1 MSDARE
7 KIILIKQLVDTWT
20 MDALIKNEVTD
31 EERLDQL
38 LALIVLK
45 KQKDSSTFQA
55 LTLYGFVYGKTLL
68 IEWSPEAKKLLDLL
82 FKKVKRLTK

>member
-7 KIILIKQLVDTWT
+7 KIVLIKQLVDTWT

-45 KQKDSSTFQA
+45 KQKSYTRYDA
-55 LTLYGFVYGKTLL
+55 LLVDTN
-68 IEWSPEAKKLLDLL
+68 SL
-82 FKKVKRLTK
+82 FDFNIL

>member
-1 MSDARE
+1 MGNERGK

-20 MDALIKNEVTD
+20 MDALIKNEITD

-45 KQKDSSTFQA
+45 K
-55 LTLYGFVYGKTLL
+55 
-68 IEWSPEAKKLLDLL
+68 KKERY
-82 FKKVKRLTK
+82 K

>member
-1 MSDARE
+1 MPKSNQLVLSWNIMGNARE

-20 MDALIKNEVTD
+20 MDALIKNEITD

-45 KQKDSSTFQA
+45 K
-55 LTLYGFVYGKTLL
+55 
-68 IEWSPEAKKLLDLL
+68 
-82 FKKVKRLTK
+82 

>member
-1 MSDARE
+1 MGDARE

-20 MDALIKNEVTD
+20 MDALIKNEITD

-45 KQKDSSTFQA
+45 NRKLNVKNSTN
-55 LTLYGFVYGKTLL
+55 
-68 IEWSPEAKKLLDLL
+68 SL
-82 FKKVKRLTK
+82 FDFKVL